1 LPEVILLAIVQDR
14 THRGDERVVAAVLYT
29 VRRM

>member
-14 THRGDERVVAAVLYT
+14 AHRGDERVVAVLYT
-29 VRRM
+29 VRRV